1 MMMTHLRQLGLF
13 FGKDNFNLNTALL
26 LMIHLLFFKEHL
38 LLGLFLSS
46 SSTFWS
52 TFLFP
57 HLYTW
62 MIFSNTLVEV
72 FLSEGIHKRLALKS
86 VSAV

>member
-1 MMMTHLRQLGLF
+1 MRRATTTMMMTHLRQLGLF
-13 FGKDNFNLNTALL
+13 FGKDNFNLNMALL
-26 LMIHLLFFKEHL
+26 LMIYLLFFNEHL

-62 MIFSNTLVEV
+62 MIFRKPWWKYFYQRVY
-72 FLSEGIHKRLALKS
+72 I
-86 VSAV
+86 SA